1 MVRFGAT
8 AHVAAEL
15 DDCHSVLIFRKTD
28 KVLFELMGDRF
39 ESFLVSIAKS
49 KNVGDGM
56 GNVVNNWTWWK

>member
-56 GNVVNNWTWWK
+56 